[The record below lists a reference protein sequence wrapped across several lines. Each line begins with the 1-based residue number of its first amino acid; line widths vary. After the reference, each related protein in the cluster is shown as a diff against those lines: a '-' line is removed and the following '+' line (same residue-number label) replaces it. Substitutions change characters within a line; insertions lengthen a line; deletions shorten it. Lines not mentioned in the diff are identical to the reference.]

1 MTHKYVKPGKSF
13 TNGNTIEHNASGS
26 IESLQ
31 TVPQLPLEQ
40 FCFQGEEY
48 HTKTIINATM
58 KY

>member
-1 MTHKYVKPGKSF
+1 MTPKYVKPGKSF
-13 TNGNTIEHNASGS
+13 ANGNTIEHNS